1 MAKQSDL
8 RDTLLRVLKSKLRLS
23 DYYILILYEH
33 WEIIC
38 GDKIGK
44 KTRPKA
50 LNRNVLT
57 ISVENPALIFE
68 LGFIKGEF
76 VKKINDFFSSENKGL
91 PSDKRISI
99 KNIRFVNE

>member
-1 MAKQSDL
+1 MAKQLDL

-23 DYYILILYEH
+23 DYYTLILYEH

-44 KTRPKA
+44 KTKPKA

-57 ISVENPALIFE
+57 VGVENPALIFE
-68 LGFIKGEF
+68 LGFIKEEF
-76 VKKINDFFSSENKGL
+76 VKKVNDFFSSEDKNL